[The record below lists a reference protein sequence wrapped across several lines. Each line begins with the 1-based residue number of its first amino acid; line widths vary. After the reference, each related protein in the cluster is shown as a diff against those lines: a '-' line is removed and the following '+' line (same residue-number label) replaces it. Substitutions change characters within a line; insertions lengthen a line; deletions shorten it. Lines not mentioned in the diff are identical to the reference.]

1 MATHEE
7 YGQTIV
13 ATTARLKALT
23 VTAIAALRSAADG
36 LPGGTVSGP
45 VEVTTRIPQSAR
57 DGVVGTSVNLF
68 LFRDSVL
75 TLSDISGASQ
85 TLSTQLHY
93 LVTGYPARE
102 ADPELVVQLLHG
114 AICSAVEANPRHGL
128 VLRGGERWEA
138 TLTVDD
144 PPLSDLTALWLTSG
158 APFRLSAVI
167 VVRLV
172 PEAHAASPLPP
183 PSVAEVVEQARP
195 GLVVV
200 FAGRDAA
207 AKAAA
212 AVEVA
217 HQLGQ
222 SVLRVKPDRLVS
234 KYSAETEQ
242 NLKRVMASGGPRS
255 APRVLLFDEAD
266 ALFGK
271 RTDVSDAHNRYEGV
285 EINDVVDQ
293 LAAAPSIV
301 IIPVDEPGEAVLKRA
316 GIVLRF

>member
-13 ATTARLKALT
+13 ATTARLKALI

-36 LPGGTVSGP
+36 LPGGTVAGP

-75 TLSDISGASQ
+75 TLSDISGATE

-93 LVTGYPARE
+93 LVTAYPPRE
-102 ADPELVVQLLHG
+102 ADPELIVQLLHG
-114 AICSAVEANPRHGL
+114 AICAAVEANPRHGL

-138 TLTVDD
+138 TAAVAD
-144 PPLSDLTALWLTSG
+144 PPLPELAGLWSASG
-158 APFRLSAVI
+158 TPFRLSAVI

-183 PSVAEVVEQARP
+183 PSVSEVVEQARP

-200 FAGRDAA
+200 FAGADAA

-212 AVEVA
+212 AVEIA
-217 HQLGQ
+217 RQLGQ
-222 SVLRVKPDRLVS
+222 SVLRIKPDRLVS
-234 KYSAETEQ
+234 KYAAETEQ
-242 NLKRVMASGGPRS
+242 NLKRVLASGGRS
-255 APRVLLFDEAD
+255 GARVLLFDEAE

-271 RTDVSDAHNRYEGV
+271 RTDVGDAHNRYEGV
-285 EINDVVDQ
+285 EVNDVIDQ
-293 LAAAPSIV
+293 LAAAPSV
-301 IIPVDEPGEAVLKRA
+301 IIVSVRDPDDVLLKRA
-316 GIVLRF
+316 GLVLRF